1 MKLKLNKS
9 LLILQT
15 SSLLALSGCALFT
28 GDSSKITLS
37 SASETTGVNQPVA
50 IEVKTSPT
58 DQIVGYNAFSA
69 TGGEL
74 SLNNGVLQFS
84 ADKPGT
90 YEISASQ
97 NDVTSNVLSIEVT
110 GTSAGSSENN
120 DSQNDSVLTISEFLV
135 SPDNYTENPVTL
147 SGFVSAS
154 AQDLGYGEPVY
165 VLYNDDQ
172 SAYVVLDGDLN
183 NISNASA
190 LVTGTISNNGYDYVL
205 TIENIQA
212 N

>member
-74 SLNNGVLQFS
+74 SLNNGVLLFS

-183 NISNASA
+183 NISNANA
-190 LVTGTISNNGYDYVL
+190 LVTGTISNNGYNYVL